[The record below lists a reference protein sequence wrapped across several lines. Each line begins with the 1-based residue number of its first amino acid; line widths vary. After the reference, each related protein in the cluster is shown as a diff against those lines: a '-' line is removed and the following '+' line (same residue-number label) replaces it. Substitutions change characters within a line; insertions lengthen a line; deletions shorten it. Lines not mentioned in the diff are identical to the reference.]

1 MEESNPLCCEVLTGS
16 SRRLQPREFIES
28 RKEEEAMAADPEG
41 REREGRVQ
49 QRQDRDGADT
59 SIVRRRV
66 RLGLRFRFG
75 LEFELVVTLGVGGS

>member
-41 REREGRVQ
+41 REREGTGSITIGQGRSGYV
-49 QRQDRDGADT
+49 DRAAQGQ
-59 SIVRRRV
+59 VRAEIQIRA
-66 RLGLRFRFG
+66 
-75 LEFELVVTLGVGGS
+75 